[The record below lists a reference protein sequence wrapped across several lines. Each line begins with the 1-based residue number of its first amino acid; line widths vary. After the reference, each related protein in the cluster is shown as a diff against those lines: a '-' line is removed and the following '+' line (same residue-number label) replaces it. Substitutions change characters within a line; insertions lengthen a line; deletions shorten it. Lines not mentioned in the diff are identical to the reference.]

1 MNKKGFTMIE
11 IIISLTIIVLISTI
25 SFVVFNK
32 DNSKEN
38 LKTEEQIVS
47 AANVYTSSNS
57 IIDTDVLKETG
68 RTFITV
74 GELIDNGY
82 LSDDVLKNKDKFGNV
97 IDRTSRVAI
106 YLTDDVNS
114 LYFDF
119 NGIIDSSLVIVKED
133 KKVTY
138 AKKST
143 IKVKDVVF
151 NKYLRVYD
159 SNNNDAK
166 DKVSFEIKNS
176 NGQVIYTE
184 SNLNDNFDTRYIK
197 EYSIE
202 YSYENISETLKVG
215 IIGKYDVELDVDHTK
230 KTKKSYNPSEQVNL
244 SIVPDKNYVYDS
256 SNFKCI
262 DVNTNSEIKKTVTNN
277 ILKINSI
284 NTDIKCSGS
293 YKENVKKI
301 TLNIAN
307 GSVTNVIGGTL
318 TNNIVKAASGSNIS
332 ITFTPISPNYSNTD
346 IRCNGQKKYLSN
358 NVLTLNNVN
367 SDMTCNVTFSIPT
380 YTLYLNIENGNYNGQ
395 SKTNI
400 SLKKGSDL
408 ELNIFRNNG
417 YIFDYASCSDGIT
430 FDSNKDKLTL
440 KNIDSYKYCY
450 IYYLEDNLKNRV
462 KNKAYNYDDPYYIKY
477 GNYTWIVYDFS
488 FNDNYDYLGIKM
500 ILDRTAG
507 VTSFSK
513 TACCDTGVCKYENNN
528 FINNYIGNTVLNKF
542 YNTLPSSKSTVL
554 IENNYNTGYRVLDR
568 NWNTT
573 EDHSNDRTATSV
585 IGMLEDDDSYIVQNY
600 KPFYE
605 NSLDQM
611 TWTSILGYQG
621 STVYGRLVVRYTRA
635 VYNSYSWD
643 IYELVNTS
651 RFPNDYYY
659 SSKGHVYPP
668 NKNYYYR
675 PVIVM
680 DVNTKVKSGSGTKFD
695 PFVVE

>member
-202 YSYENISETLKVG
+202 YSQT
-215 IIGKYDVELDVDHTK
+215 VDK
-230 KTKKSYNPSEQVNL
+230 
-244 SIVPDKNYVYDS
+244 
-256 SNFKCI
+256 
-262 DVNTNSEIKKTVTNN
+262 
-277 ILKINSI
+277 
-284 NTDIKCSGS
+284 
-293 YKENVKKI
+293 
-301 TLNIAN
+301 
-307 GSVTNVIGGTL
+307 
-318 TNNIVKAASGSNIS
+318 
-332 ITFTPISPNYSNTD
+332 
-346 IRCNGQKKYLSN
+346 
-358 NVLTLNNVN
+358 
-367 SDMTCNVTFSIPT
+367 
-380 YTLYLNIENGNYNGQ
+380 
-395 SKTNI
+395 
-400 SLKKGSDL
+400 
-408 ELNIFRNNG
+408 
-417 YIFDYASCSDGIT
+417 
-430 FDSNKDKLTL
+430 
-440 KNIDSYKYCY
+440 
-450 IYYLEDNLKNRV
+450 
-462 KNKAYNYDDPYYIKY
+462 
-477 GNYTWIVYDFS
+477 
-488 FNDNYDYLGIKM
+488 
-500 ILDRTAG
+500 
-507 VTSFSK
+507 
-513 TACCDTGVCKYENNN
+513 
-528 FINNYIGNTVLNKF
+528 
-542 YNTLPSSKSTVL
+542 
-554 IENNYNTGYRVLDR
+554 
-568 NWNTT
+568 
-573 EDHSNDRTATSV
+573 
-585 IGMLEDDDSYIVQNY
+585 
-600 KPFYE
+600 
-605 NSLDQM
+605 
-611 TWTSILGYQG
+611 
-621 STVYGRLVVRYTRA
+621 
-635 VYNSYSWD
+635 
-643 IYELVNTS
+643 
-651 RFPNDYYY
+651 
-659 SSKGHVYPP
+659 
-668 NKNYYYR
+668 
-675 PVIVM
+675 
-680 DVNTKVKSGSGTKFD
+680 
-695 PFVVE
+695 